1 MTNTSRAVII
11 GLCLAPLAT
20 PSAPQTGTP
29 APKREQI
36 LGAATDLMRAARYCT
51 FVTVDE
57 EGQPRARVVDPFP
70 PDGDMTVWMA
80 TKAASRK
87 VAQIRKNPRATLL
100 CFDGAKKGYVTLLG
114 TASVVDD
121 PAEKAKRWKPEWKDF
136 YDDENRGKD
145 YILIRLKPAR
155 LEVLSPAHGL
165 GNEPRTWLPPS
176 LDLK

>member
-70 PDGDMTVWMA
+70 PDADMTVWMA

-87 VAQIRKNPRATLL
+87 VAQIRDEGLAGKREVLQRL
-100 CFDGAKKGYVTLLG
+100 EELLG
-114 TASVVDD
+114 VLQDG
-121 PAEKAKRWKPEWKDF
+121 PALVGGVAQ
-136 YDDENRGKD
+136 
-145 YILIRLKPAR
+145 
-155 LEVLSPAHGL
+155 
-165 GNEPRTWLPPS
+165 
-176 LDLK
+176 

>member
-1 MTNTSRAVII
+1 MTNTSQALIV
-11 GLCLAPLAT
+11 GLCLASAASPSTGQTAT
-20 PSAPQTGTP
+20 AVPTRAQV
-29 APKREQI
+29 
-36 LGAATDLMRAARYCT
+36 LDAARDLMQAARYCT

-70 PDGDMTVWMA
+70 PETDMTVWMA
-80 TKAASRK
+80 TKAATRK

-100 CFDGAKKGYVTLLG
+100 CFDAAKKGYVTLLG
-114 TASVVDD
+114 TAAVVDD

-165 GNEPRTWLPPS
+165 GNDPRTWLPPS
-176 LDLK
+176 LELQ